1 MCSLTKGLSWEQSAL
16 LKCSL
21 RGEPLI
27 WKERRWW
34 LKDSEQIGRKRQSV
48 DDWKPGRRLRGS
60 WRPIWS
66 EQRTNGEST
75 CSGGQIFI
83 HVLRWKW
90 TTALSFAL
98 HQGGNQG
105 CVLGSRNATSDGRRG
120 WGYERCKSQ
129 GDEKSWKCLTFK
141 AKSAGDPQRGW
152 EKGSE
157 SIDGSSLALGAEPGL
172 PSSSIPPGW
181 HLCWSQR

>member
-1 MCSLTKGLSWEQSAL
+1 MLSHKRTVLGTISLAEMLSERWAVD
-16 LKCSL
+16 LKEKTL
-21 RGEPLI
+21 MIKRQRAD
-27 WKERRWW
+27 WKEKTKCWW
-34 LKDSEQIGRKRQSV
+34 LKAREEIARQLTA
-48 DDWKPGRRLRGS
+48 DLERATDKWG
-60 WRPIWS
+60 
-66 EQRTNGEST
+66 
-75 CSGGQIFI
+75 I

-129 GDEKSWKCLTFK
+129 GDEKSWKCSTFK